1 MISYFPVFL
10 LSSLNH
16 ILSVIIILLLRKQF
30 NKKYTTSSYFL
41 NSKPTDQMLVST
53 SAGVHMNKC
62 LYSENKPSSTLMNVE
77 NSQHTVDSSVHSNI
91 SSSNTSTSV
100 NTMNTGNEDADVT
113 MCICPVCGFSASS
126 PRRQD
131 EHMELIHGEVVC
143 NIMTSVTT
151 NPILSVT
158 TENSN
163 SSPLMKSNKYDW
175 PIEMNNSTFDLLQHP
190 SQQTHLPL
198 CNPLTLQA
206 SSTPQRNK
214 LWSTDEQINSL
225 LTITEQMQ
233 VNKKSDVVYNKIY
246 TTTRTTDTTLNLKL
260 SSPFTN
266 IGTTTTTSVT
276 NTNNSSTEIFN
287 KLKTSQCNI
296 CPTTFPWHGDLTE
309 HLRSVHGMQK
319 SRENAR
325 NGKAGS
331 FCCSHCKYVAKYQ
344 SELNRHMR
352 LHWGVKPFICVF
364 CPYRSAWK
372 GDLKRHMESH
382 HRERFTCE
390 TELIKIMSQFKN
402 NAGTR
407 TSSSSS
413 STDNSSNDYENTMN
427 PITKSYTHEQSLK
440 STYEQ
445 NNVNIDNN
453 ITDNYN
459 YHSNIIN
466 VTNTTQSNLIENYL
480 PQTNLPIS
488 LSINNENHL
497 ICTICSYHA
506 QNQSKFKN
514 HMASHINLKQFKC
527 PICGQRS
534 NYKWDIT
541 KHMKK
546 QHPYC
551 SQLPITIINDKE
563 TIIDEHYNPVLL
575 TNTLHSGSLSK
586 CSLDDNHYPVY
597 PLSSNELNN
606 SIYSGVCLTST
617 TTTNATTTTME
628 SKVNY
633 PIVTYSLQKNT
644 TNSFNNSN
652 VSVISPY
659 TIGSLISD
667 PLKGNNTTTN
677 PAINLLFNIQQQV
690 LMSGLLQTWQQQQNQ
705 KYQELHQKDQ
715 TMHNNTC
722 SGIVSYSDAVINM
735 TSPSITKISSLCS
748 PSSYATQTIT
758 PSTAIPN
765 NTQYNTMFK
774 PIGNHQLTGSPIVTT
789 TQSPV
794 DINLNTDVLKTN
806 KINDTNS
813 MNWVETQFTSEWSIP
828 TNLDS
833 INTVDKQSQSHRP
846 HQQHQLQMNRFFAP
860 GRRRESHRLVTRTNI
875 GRKSAPMTTSLF
887 NRHVN
892 SPGTVSNTNNNTANC
907 KEEQWKR
914 FQCSGCGHRSN
925 WKWDI
930 NKHIKV
936 AHPERTN
943 IVTITLDLEDAKNT
957 YNEYMN
963 RLKLSRNRYLSETIP
978 DISTNSNSLTGTGLT
993 GNTGEGYYRPFKCSV
1008 CGHRSNWKWDV
1019 GKHIKQIHNGNGEV
1033 QTLSLDEARRTIHQ
1047 YKNRRRQHHRHS
1059 DLTIKC
1065 EPSFCSSSESNVNL
1079 SPVSLTVGEGNV
1091 DLPVS
1096 ISSSSSSASCSS
1108 ISSSSTRMLNTKNDE
1123 VKNHDTTNN
1132 FYQINQYSLFSEYC
1146 PLNLSIDNSMISE
1159 NFLELKKSPQTMI
1172 TSQSSIPLNK
1182 YRLQL
1187 KFKCKFCTMKL
1198 NSWKSIIFHTY
1209 SKHYQQLLHHHH
1221 HHHHTS
1227 GNIDNHYLIKWLS
1240 LRRQIVHNVNYV
1252 NSNYHSCCYGNKMN
1266 QNIHLLNRKKFKCT
1280 EITCAELDQF
1290 SIGKSIHSL
1299 QDNNNCD
1306 SSINDK
1312 QSNPSSLTSS
1322 RSIATQRK
1330 LKEFT
1335 NFAHLNDSESTKIN
1349 SLFNQSNNNHQ
1360 RKKLTSGTIVQ
1371 LANLLDEVLNLFKS
1385 QLNMNQSECRTNL
1398 MKHHQQPE
1406 DDKKNQEIRSDK
1418 HIDESTCYDSISKI
1432 VKHPEIEK
1440 LYFFV
1445 LFFLLLTQVL
1455 FFLSRLCFV
1464 TIKKKRRKNNRIN
1477 FFVYFVFLFFSFF

>member
-1 MISYFPVFL
+1 MMIPSQIKSSSCLPTHSSIVSFIPFTQQL
-10 LSSLNH
+10 TLFSQPQLTSQSTLIASSSLSSSSLSSISPKTNESLSLSKIH
-16 ILSVIIILLLRKQF
+16 I
-30 NKKYTTSSYFL
+30 TTSSNEFNASNDPL
-41 NSKPTDQMLVST
+41 NLI
-53 SAGVHMNKC
+53 A
-62 LYSENKPSSTLMNVE
+62 YSSIK
-77 NSQHTVDSSVHSNI
+77 H
-91 SSSNTSTSV
+91 
-100 NTMNTGNEDADVT
+100 
-113 MCICPVCGFSASS
+113 
-126 PRRQD
+126 
-131 EHMELIHGEVVC
+131 
-143 NIMTSVTT
+143 
-151 NPILSVT
+151 LS
-158 TENSN
+158 
-163 SSPLMKSNKYDW
+163 SSPLSM
-175 PIEMNNSTFDLLQHP
+175 H
-190 SQQTHLPL
+190 H
-198 CNPLTLQA
+198 
-206 SSTPQRNK
+206 
-214 LWSTDEQINSL
+214 SL
-225 LTITEQMQ
+225 LI
-233 VNKKSDVVYNKIY
+233 NDDDVSMMN
-246 TTTRTTDTTLNLKL
+246 DSLPMDL
-260 SSPFTN
+260 ST
-266 IGTTTTTSVT
+266 G
-276 NTNNSSTEIFN
+276 
-287 KLKTSQCNI
+287 
-296 CPTTFPWHGDLTE
+296 
-309 HLRSVHGMQK
+309 
-319 SRENAR
+319 
-325 NGKAGS
+325 
-331 FCCSHCKYVAKYQ
+331 Y
-344 SELNRHMR
+344 
-352 LHWGVKPFICVF
+352 LH
-364 CPYRSAWK
+364 
-372 GDLKRHMESH
+372 
-382 HRERFTCE
+382 
-390 TELIKIMSQFKN
+390 
-402 NAGTR
+402 
-407 TSSSSS
+407 
-413 STDNSSNDYENTMN
+413 
-427 PITKSYTHEQSLK
+427 
-440 STYEQ
+440 
-445 NNVNIDNN
+445 
-453 ITDNYN
+453 
-459 YHSNIIN
+459 
-466 VTNTTQSNLIENYL
+466 
-480 PQTNLPIS
+480 
-488 LSINNENHL
+488 
-497 ICTICSYHA
+497 
-506 QNQSKFKN
+506 KN
-514 HMASHINLKQFKC
+514 HKQ
-527 PICGQRS
+527 
-534 NYKWDIT
+534 
-541 KHMKK
+541 
-546 QHPYC
+546 
-551 SQLPITIINDKE
+551 
-563 TIIDEHYNPVLL
+563 DEIKNPVLL

-833 INTVDKQSQSHRP
+833 TNTVDKQSQSHRP

-978 DISTNSNSLTGTGLT
+978 DISTNSNSWTGTGLT

-1079 SPVSLTVGEGNV
+1079 SPVSLTVGEGNI

-1108 ISSSSTRMLNTKNDE
+1108 ISSSSTRMLNTNNDE

-1132 FYQINQYSLFSEYC
+1132 FHQINQYSLSSEYC

-1221 HHHHTS
+1221 HHHTS

-1280 EITCAELDQF
+1280 EITCAQLDQF

-1306 SSINDK
+1306 SNINDK

-1335 NFAHLNDSESTKIN
+1335 NFAHRNSLKCERILRKYQITHMKSNLSSNLLSTVNASDHHHRQQQQQQQQHLSSPLRHHHHQSRPFRNLICSNQVNDSESTKIN
-1349 SLFNQSNNNHQ
+1349 SLFNQSNTNH
-1360 RKKLTSGTIVQ
+1360 
-1371 LANLLDEVLNLFKS
+1371 
-1385 QLNMNQSECRTNL
+1385 
-1398 MKHHQQPE
+1398 
-1406 DDKKNQEIRSDK
+1406 
-1418 HIDESTCYDSISKI
+1418 
-1432 VKHPEIEK
+1432 
-1440 LYFFV
+1440 
-1445 LFFLLLTQVL
+1445 
-1455 FFLSRLCFV
+1455 
-1464 TIKKKRRKNNRIN
+1464 RRKN
-1477 FFVYFVFLFFSFF
+1477 